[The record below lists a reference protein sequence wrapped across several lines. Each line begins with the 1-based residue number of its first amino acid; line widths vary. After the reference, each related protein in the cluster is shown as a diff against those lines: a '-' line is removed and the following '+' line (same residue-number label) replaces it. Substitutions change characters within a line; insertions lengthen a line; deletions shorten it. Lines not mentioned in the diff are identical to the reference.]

1 MYLHWSEIHTFQ
13 KMLCLRLLSQTNF
26 ANQNDSREKEDP
38 LLNRKT
44 NLLLKM
50 EMHDDCTRHTTEA

>member
-1 MYLHWSEIHTFQ
+1 
-13 KMLCLRLLSQTNF
+13 MLCLRLLSQTNF